1 MTLLELL
8 SEEKPFHRKRM
19 LDGLREIIREHFC
32 EIKQARE
39 KGYSWSQIHHS
50 MRQLCPEACYR
61 SCPAERIFNELR
73 KELSK

>member
-19 LDGLREIIREHFC
+19 LDGLREIIREHFS
-32 EIKQARE
+32 EIKQAGE
-39 KGYSWSQIHHS
+39 KGYSWTQIQNA
-50 MRQLCPEACYR
+50 MRQLWPEESYR

-73 KELSK
+73 KELSQ

>member
-19 LDGLREIIREHFC
+19 LDGLREIIREHFS

-39 KGYSWSQIHHS
+39 KGYSWSQINKS
-50 MRQLCPEACYR
+50 MRQLWPDECYR

-73 KELSK
+73 KESSL